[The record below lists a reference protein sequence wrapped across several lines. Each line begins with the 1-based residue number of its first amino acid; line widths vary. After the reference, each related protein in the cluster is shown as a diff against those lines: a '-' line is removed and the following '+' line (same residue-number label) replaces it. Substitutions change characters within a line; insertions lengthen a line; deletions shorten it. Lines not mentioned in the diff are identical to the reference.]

1 MASLSN
7 SDNEERVKIKKEPG
21 KYKNRDPKWS
31 EISWN
36 RERGKLEVEMSVK
49 IKEGPVKY
57 KKRGLERSQI
67 FWNGERGKSEVE
79 KREVQNEKRVRVNGT
94 IEKDGAKLGAD
105 YITRSNPENEERV
118 EIKKRAWEI
127 QEQRPRVELNIL
139 EQRKRKT

>member
-1 MASLSN
+1 
-7 SDNEERVKIKKEPG
+7 
-21 KYKNRDPKWS
+21 
-31 EISWN
+31 
-36 RERGKLEVEMSVK
+36 MSVK

-118 EIKKRAWEI
+118 EIKKKSLGNTRTETQSGAKYPGTEKEENLRW
-127 QEQRPRVELNIL
+127 
-139 EQRKRKT
+139 K